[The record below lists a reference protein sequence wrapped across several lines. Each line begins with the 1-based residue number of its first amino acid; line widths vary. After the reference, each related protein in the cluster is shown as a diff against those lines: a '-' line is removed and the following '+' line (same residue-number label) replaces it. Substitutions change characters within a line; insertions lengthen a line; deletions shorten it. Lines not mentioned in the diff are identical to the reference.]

1 MSTVAGAR
9 VLGAV
14 APATRLGLMDSA
26 PFGRRLLAL
35 VIDWII
41 ASLSAVALTTV
52 TYPPANISQNL
63 VITGFFV
70 VEVGL
75 LVGLLG
81 ASIGKRIVGISVLN
95 PDGRPIG
102 IGYGLLRTALV
113 CLVIPPIV
121 QNADG
126 RGLHDIVV
134 GSREVRA

>member
-1 MSTVAGAR
+1 ME
-9 VLGAV
+9 
-14 APATRLGLMDSA
+14 SA

-35 VIDWII
+35 IFDWLV
-41 ASLSAVALTTV
+41 AALSATV
-52 TYPPANISQNL
+52 ITGVSYPPANITENL
-63 VITGFFV
+63 VITGFFIV
-70 VEVGL
+70 AVGL

-81 ASIGKRIVGISVLN
+81 SSIGKRVVGITVHN

-113 CLVIPPIV
+113 CLVIPPVV

-134 GSREVRA
+134 GSREVRGG